1 MLASGMLYD
10 FKGESIIRASADN
23 QFWNVRLASK
33 NFNTPSNSAVNS
45 TVSLLEIT
53 PANAESRFTSSPSS
67 DLHITP
73 AELKDRQ
80 EKMEVKVQQIWHVL
94 SGYEESSAALIGEML
109 RAVNSQQ
116 LLEIILLAE
125 KFILHVEVLFA
136 VIDDLEAQF
145 AMAGVRGMS
154 HAREA
159 KQLCRKLVN
168 LFSMMSQIAPGTET
182 SLNNTEL
189 FTLITQLAHYLK
201 ILIRITLT
209 GSIKLERD
217 CNNLTAMSNALARLN
232 LLAMDNSDP
241 ATSKRGEHAG
251 EPALKPIQ
259 ANVEHASGGTG
270 DEEQL
275 RRNIDAL
282 TRHPKG
288 FIASTQDVAYGYRS
302 LAVSPCVSTPI

>member
-1 MLASGMLYD
+1 
-10 FKGESIIRASADN
+10 
-23 QFWNVRLASK
+23 
-33 NFNTPSNSAVNS
+33 
-45 TVSLLEIT
+45 
-53 PANAESRFTSSPSS
+53 
-67 DLHITP
+67 
-73 AELKDRQ
+73 
-80 EKMEVKVQQIWHVL
+80 MEVKVQQIWHVL

-145 AMAGVRGMS
+145 AMAGVKGMS

-251 EPALKPIQ
+251 ELALKPIQ
-259 ANVEHASGGTG
+259 ANIEHASGGTG

-302 LAVSPCVSTPI
+302 LAVSHRVSTLLTAVGDYWRDNTSWPTGRIVYAT